1 MRGTPDRFI
10 KKLRAPIR
18 CIIKKE
24 VLPAGSLSGVLAK
37 FQFGGFDD
45 WPMLGTT
52 KRGWREPIQNLYILF
67 PIRALIYPS
76 SPISIRMQ
84 SLDTPIKVTG
94 SWDETRR
101 TTVALP
107 DIVLRYLRLESAAQ
121 DRAMQELILE
131 AIVEYYELK
140 PPAS

>member
-1 MRGTPDRFI
+1 M
-10 KKLRAPIR
+10 
-18 CIIKKE
+18 
-24 VLPAGSLSGVLAK
+24 V
-37 FQFGGFDD
+37 
-45 WPMLGTT
+45 MH
-52 KRGWREPIQNLYILF
+52 
-67 PIRALIYPS
+67 
-76 SPISIRMQ
+76 

-121 DRAMQELILE
+121 DRTMQELILE
-131 AIVEYYELK
+131 AIVEHFKLK